1 MKIYAMT
8 DGLPAGLGYIDLDAV
23 RESGYTAGFNSG
35 YTDGYNSIECY
46 DKQYL
51 TIEVISGGTL
61 YYGKL
66 GTRGYYRL
74 NGGEWVSAVEG
85 EDRSINVV
93 PGDKI
98 ELKSGD
104 DHGYSLS
111 KLFSGVSMPEEY
123 IVYGNLLSVSWA
135 DDFIGKTTFRGVGS
149 GFGSFFEGCTG
160 LTDASNLIMPPYVAE
175 MNACYDK
182 MFKGCSNLRYGP
194 ALPATTL
201 QINCYR
207 EMFRDCASLVEAPE
221 LPAEILGS
229 SCYEHMFQG
238 CTSLVS
244 APALPATAL
253 TYDCY
258 GDMFNGC
265 TSLVDAPVLP
275 ATEMAEMCYF
285 HMFSGCTSLTTAPY
299 LGSTTLARSC
309 YASMFNGCTSLVNV
323 QEVLPATTLAEL
335 CYNSMFGGCSSL
347 ERAPELPA
355 TSYDAS
361 TGNAYTHM
369 FRNCTSLNYVKCML
383 LNGEEGYD
391 PIYLGENWI
400 SGSNAGTFVKHPE
413 ATWRL
418 NSTGGV
424 PVGWTVVD
432 AS

>member
-1 MKIYAMT
+1 MKIYELSKIPGIGNQPPKEPDYEAIY
-8 DGLPAGLGYIDLDAV
+8 A
-23 RESGYTAGFNSG
+23 SGYSAG
-35 YTDGYNSIECY
+35 YEDGYASVPCY
-46 DKQYL
+46 ENQYL

-74 NGGEWVSAVEG
+74 NGGEWVSAREG

-98 ELKSGD
+98 EFKSGD
-104 DHGYSLS
+104 DHGYSLA

-135 DDFIGKTTFRGVGS
+135 DDFIGKTTFNGVGS
-149 GFGSFFEGCTG
+149 GFASFFEGCTG

-201 QINCYR
+201 QLNGYR
-207 EMFRDCASLVEAPE
+207 EMFRDCSSLVSAPE
-221 LPAEILGS
+221 LPAETLGS
-229 SCYEHMFQG
+229 SCYMGMFQG

-244 APALPATAL
+244 APALPATTL

-258 GDMFNGC
+258 GNMFSGC
-265 TSLVDAPVLP
+265 TSLVNAPALP
-275 ATEMAEMCYF
+275 AAELAEMCYY
-285 HMFSGCTSLTTAPY
+285 HMFDGCTSLTTAPY

-309 YASMFNGCTSLVNV
+309 YTSMFERCSGLVNVQDALPATVLDRSCYGRMFEGCTSLVK
-323 QEVLPATTLAEL
+323 
-335 CYNSMFGGCSSL
+335 
-347 ERAPELPA
+347 APELP
-355 TSYDAS
+355 TTTYEGTEAS
-361 TGNAYTHM
+361 HPYSDM
-369 FRNCTSLNYVKCML
+369 FKNCSSLNYVKCML
-383 LNGEEGYD
+383 LNNDEE
-391 PIYLGENWI
+391 PIYLGEGWI

-424 PVGWTVVD
+424 PRGWTVVD

>member
-1 MKIYAMT
+1 MT

-35 YTDGYNSIECY
+35 YTDGYDSIKCY

-61 YYGKL
+61 YYGRL
-66 GTRGYYRL
+66 GTHGYYRL
-74 NGGEWVSAVEG
+74 NGGEWVSAREG

-104 DHGYSLS
+104 ERGYSLA

-135 DDFIGKTTFRGVGS
+135 DDFVGKTTFSGVGS

-175 MNACYDK
+175 LGNGCYNA
-182 MFKGCSNLRYGP
+182 MFKGCTNLRYGP
-194 ALPATTL
+194 ALPATTMQL
-201 QINCYR
+201 NCYR
-207 EMFRDCASLVEAPE
+207 EMFMDCSSLVEAPE
-221 LPAEILGS
+221 LPAETLRG
-229 SCYEHMFQG
+229 SCYNKMFQG

-244 APALPATAL
+244 APALPATAV
-253 TYDCY
+253 TYNSY
-258 GDMFNGC
+258 G
-265 TSLVDAPVLP
+265 
-275 ATEMAEMCYF
+275 Y
-285 HMFSGCTSLTTAPY
+285 
-299 LGSTTLARSC
+299 
-309 YASMFNGCTSLVNV
+309 MFNGCTSLVNAPALPATELAEMCYDHMFDGCTSLATAPYLGSTALTKSCYSFMFYGCSSLVNV
-323 QEVLPATTLAEL
+323 QEVFPATNLVEM
-335 CYNSMFGGCSSL
+335 CYSNMFVGCSSL

-355 TSYDAS
+355 TYYV
-361 TGNAYTHM
+361 GPGGAYTHM
-369 FRNCTSLNYVKCML
+369 FKNCNSLNYVKCML
-383 LNGEEGYD
+383 VDGQEGYDYD
-391 PIYLGENWI
+391 PIYLGEGWI
-400 SGSNAGTFVKHPE
+400 SGSNAGTFVKHPN

-424 PVGWTVVD
+424 PQGWTVVD

>member
-61 YYGKL
+61 YYGRL

-74 NGGEWVSAVEG
+74 NGGEWVSAREG

-104 DHGYSLS
+104 ERGYSLD

-135 DDFIGKTTFRGVGS
+135 DDFIGKTTFNGVGS

-175 MNACYDK
+175 LGNGCYNK
-182 MFKGCSNLRYGP
+182 MFKGCTNLRYGP
-194 ALPATTL
+194 VLPATTL
-201 QINCYR
+201 QINGYK
-207 EMFRDCASLVEAPE
+207 EMFRDCSSLVSAPE
-221 LPAEILGS
+221 LPAETLGG
-229 SCYEHMFQG
+229 SCYYGMFQG

-244 APALPATAL
+244 APVLPATAL
-253 TYDCY
+253 TYDGY
-258 GDMFNGC
+258 GYMFNGC
-265 TSLVDAPVLP
+265 TSLVNAPALP
-275 ATEMAEMCYF
+275 ASELAEMCYD

-299 LGSTTLARSC
+299 LGSTTLAKSC
-309 YASMFNGCTSLVNV
+309 YAYMFYGCTSLVNV
-323 QEVLPATTLAEL
+323 QEVLPATTLVDL
-335 CYNSMFGGCSSL
+335 CYSSMFNGCSSL

-355 TSYDAS
+355 TSYVGPS
-361 TGNAYTHM
+361 GAYVHM
-369 FRNCTSLNYVKCML
+369 FRNCNSLNYVKCML
-383 LNGEEGYD
+383 LNNDEE

-400 SGSNAGTFVKHPE
+400 SGSNEGTFVKHPE